1 MDFNNQQGEQ
11 MTDKDNHFSEMTE
24 EQLEQMWDEEA
35 KQEQKEE
42 DDAIAEAEEGDPEA
56 EMEQQLEDEA
66 IAKAEE
72 GDPEAEWEAQEEERQ
87 IEKQIEK
94 EEEEWEE
101 KQIAKKKTIKGFI
114 EMFGIRKDIHGRPI
128 NAETEVAGHF
138 AGDYILKAWP
148 DGSCERC
155 YPGHP
160 DFPKNKIN

>member
-1 MDFNNQQGEQ
+1 MDLLLDLYWEHYLYEMDFNNQQGEQ

-56 EMEQQLEDEA
+56 E
-66 IAKAEE
+66 
-72 GDPEAEWEAQEEERQ
+72 WEAQEEER
-87 IEKQIEK
+87 QIEK

-114 EMFGIRKDIHGRPI
+114 EMFGIHKDIHGRPI

>member
-1 MDFNNQQGEQ
+1 
-11 MTDKDNHFSEMTE
+11 
-24 EQLEQMWDEEA
+24 MWDEEA

-56 EMEQQLEDEA
+56 E
-66 IAKAEE
+66 
-72 GDPEAEWEAQEEERQ
+72 WEAQEEER
-87 IEKQIEK
+87 QIEK

-114 EMFGIRKDIHGRPI
+114 EMFGIHKDIHGRPI

>member
-1 MDFNNQQGEQ
+1 MDLYWEHYLYEMDFNNKQGEQ

-56 EMEQQLEDEA
+56 E
-66 IAKAEE
+66 
-72 GDPEAEWEAQEEERQ
+72 WEAQEEER
-87 IEKQIEK
+87 QIEK

-114 EMFGIRKDIHGRPI
+114 EMFGIHKDIHGRPI

>member
-56 EMEQQLEDEA
+56 E
-66 IAKAEE
+66 
-72 GDPEAEWEAQEEERQ
+72 WEAQEEER
-87 IEKQIEK
+87 QIEK

-114 EMFGIRKDIHGRPI
+114 EMFGIHKDIHGRPI

>member
-1 MDFNNQQGEQ
+1 
-11 MTDKDNHFSEMTE
+11 MTDEDNPYIHMTE
-24 EQLEQMWDEEA
+24 EELEEMWDEAA

-42 DDAIAEAEEGDPEA
+42 DDAIEKAEDPET
-56 EMEQQLEDEA
+56 Q
-66 IAKAEE
+66 
-72 GDPEAEWEAQEEERQ
+72 WEAQEEERQIEADIEKWEEEQ

-94 EEEEWEE
+94 EEEEGEE

-114 EMFGIRKDIHGRPI
+114 EMFGIHKDIHGRPI

-138 AGDYILKAWP
+138 AGDYMLKAWP

-160 DFPKNKIN
+160 DFPKNEIN

>member
-1 MDFNNQQGEQ
+1 MDLYWEHYLYEMDFNNQQGEQ

-56 EMEQQLEDEA
+56 E
-66 IAKAEE
+66 
-72 GDPEAEWEAQEEERQ
+72 WEAQEEERQ

-114 EMFGIRKDIHGRPI
+114 EMFGIHKDIHGRPI

>member
-1 MDFNNQQGEQ
+1 LDLYWEHYLYEMDFNNKQGEQ

-56 EMEQQLEDEA
+56 E
-66 IAKAEE
+66 
-72 GDPEAEWEAQEEERQ
+72 WEAQEEERQ

-114 EMFGIRKDIHGRPI
+114 EMFGIHKDIHGRPI

>member
-1 MDFNNQQGEQ
+1 MDFNNQQREQ

-56 EMEQQLEDEA
+56 E
-66 IAKAEE
+66 
-72 GDPEAEWEAQEEERQ
+72 WEAQEEER
-87 IEKQIEK
+87 QIEK

-114 EMFGIRKDIHGRPI
+114 EMFGIHKDIHGRPI

>member
-1 MDFNNQQGEQ
+1 MDLYWEHYLYEMDFNNQQGEQ

-56 EMEQQLEDEA
+56 E
-66 IAKAEE
+66 
-72 GDPEAEWEAQEEERQ
+72 WEAQEEER
-87 IEKQIEK
+87 QIEK

-114 EMFGIRKDIHGRPI
+114 EMFGIHKDIHGRPI

>member
-1 MDFNNQQGEQ
+1 LDLYWEHYLYEMDFNNQQGEQ

-56 EMEQQLEDEA
+56 E
-66 IAKAEE
+66 
-72 GDPEAEWEAQEEERQ
+72 WEAQEEER
-87 IEKQIEK
+87 QIEK

-114 EMFGIRKDIHGRPI
+114 EMFGIHKDIHGRPI

>member
-1 MDFNNQQGEQ
+1 

-56 EMEQQLEDEA
+56 E
-66 IAKAEE
+66 
-72 GDPEAEWEAQEEERQ
+72 WEAQEEER
-87 IEKQIEK
+87 QIEK

-114 EMFGIRKDIHGRPI
+114 EMFGIHKDIHGRPI

>member
-1 MDFNNQQGEQ
+1 
-11 MTDKDNHFSEMTE
+11 MTDKDNPYIHMTE
-24 EQLEQMWDEEA
+24 EELEQMWDEEA

-42 DDAIAEAEEGDPEA
+42 DDAIEKAEDPET
-56 EMEQQLEDEA
+56 Q
-66 IAKAEE
+66 
-72 GDPEAEWEAQEEERQ
+72 WEAQEEERLIEADIAKWEEQQ

-114 EMFGIRKDIHGRPI
+114 EMFGIHKDIHGRPI

-138 AGDYILKAWP
+138 AGDYMLKAWP
-148 DGSCERC
+148 DGRCARC